1 MSTDEISRLTAA
13 LAEAEGRAERAETAA
28 SELSKMA
35 IGANAKFDAEFK
47 AKHAANARIAELEV
61 AFVELYKLCCTLGNF
76 KNGVEHNG
84 IDEGE
89 VYASGVFDRAEAALR
104 IPYFARS
111 VLKEARGG

>member
-1 MSTDEISRLTAA
+1 
-13 LAEAEGRAERAETAA
+13 
-28 SELSKMA
+28 MA

-111 VLKEARGG
+111 VLKEARDG